1 MPGTITGFMLLLL
14 VSSATAD
21 FIEIGAGGT
30 LTTNRPF
37 CGS

>member
-1 MPGTITGFMLLLL
+1 MSCQIALAALCAVLDM
-14 VSSATAD
+14 
-21 FIEIGAGGT
+21 IELGGGGT

>member
-1 MPGTITGFMLLLL
+1 MLRTISSALLLL
-14 VSSATAD
+14 ASAVAAD
-21 FIEIGAGGT
+21 FVEIGAGGT